1 MVKIGFS
8 DHWVKLLMLCV
19 KTVSYSI
26 LVNGEPKGMIT
37 PTRGIRQGDPLSPF
51 LFLLCTEGLH
61 GLITQATTQGD
72 IKGYSLCRNG
82 PRLTHP
88 LFADDSLLFCRA
100 TTRECQKIL
109 DILEVYGSCSGQQIN
124 RNKTIFFSKAT
135 SEDTRN
141 RIKIALGVPK
151 ITQYEKYLGLPSLVG
166 RNKKASFNYIKERVW
181 KKIQGWKEKVLSQ
194 AGREILIKAVVQ
206 AIPTYTM
213 SCFKLPLGLC
223 LKIEILIR
231 RFWWGQN
238 GERRKIHWVKWN
250 TLCQPKNEG
259 NMGFKDLANFN
270 DTLLAKQ
277 AWRLLHNKNSLFYI
291 VFKPKFFPDCSILEA
306 TDSMSGSYAWR
317 SILQGRDV
325 LLRGARWGVGCGD
338 SISVWNDAW
347 LPSLHYYPRIKSQVV
362 SGFEEAK
369 VSELINPVTRRWD
382 TNLLRGLFH
391 PTEVDLILSIPLSPI
406 PVEDKIMWPFNS
418 SGVYSVKSGSR
429 FLANEAILSTSQA
442 NQHQHKDIWKRIWS
456 LPVPN
461 KVQNFLWR
469 ACRDA
474 IPVKWNLRKRKIL
487 TDDVC
492 EHCHSAPETTY
503 HDLWECS
510 KIFEVWEAM
519 PGCEFRQVRS
529 FSSFRELMDFGFS
542 EDKNMELMVMVMW
555 TLW

>member
-1 MVKIGFS
+1 MGFS

-26 LVNGEPKGMIT
+26 PVNGEPKGMIT

-51 LFLLCTEGLH
+51 PFLLCTEGLH

-100 TTRECQKIL
+100 TIRECQKIL

-181 KKIQGWKEKVLSQ
+181 KKIQGWKEKLLSQ

-238 GERRKIHWVKWN
+238 GERRKIYWVKWN

-259 NMGFKDLANFN
+259 DMGFKDLANFN
-270 DTLLAKQ
+270 DALLAKQ

-338 SISVWNDAW
+338 YQR
-347 LPSLHYYPRIKSQVV
+347 L
-362 SGFEEAK
+362 E
-369 VSELINPVTRRWD
+369 
-382 TNLLRGLFH
+382 
-391 PTEVDLILSIPLSPI
+391 
-406 PVEDKIMWPFNS
+406 
-418 SGVYSVKSGSR
+418 
-429 FLANEAILSTSQA
+429 
-442 NQHQHKDIWKRIWS
+442 
-456 LPVPN
+456 
-461 KVQNFLWR
+461 
-469 ACRDA
+469 
-474 IPVKWNLRKRKIL
+474 
-487 TDDVC
+487 
-492 EHCHSAPETTY
+492 
-503 HDLWECS
+503 
-510 KIFEVWEAM
+510 
-519 PGCEFRQVRS
+519 
-529 FSSFRELMDFGFS
+529 
-542 EDKNMELMVMVMW
+542 
-555 TLW
+555 